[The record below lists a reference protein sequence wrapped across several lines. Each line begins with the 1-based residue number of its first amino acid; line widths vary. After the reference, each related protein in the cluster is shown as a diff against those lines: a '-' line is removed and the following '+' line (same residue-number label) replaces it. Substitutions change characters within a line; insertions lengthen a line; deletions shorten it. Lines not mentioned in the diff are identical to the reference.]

1 MISSG
6 LNFRQASCCFQIP
19 RSRIASARKAN
30 HELVENEPK
39 MHEHKAVKPK
49 LKTFP
54 HFQLLGRV
62 VAAVALLALST
73 PYLFAGDINVTY
85 TTGAEVPV
93 SSNGFTAM
101 GKKVNI
107 TLNFAPAPGTQLM
120 VVQNTGPGIIRGTF
134 SNLAQGQT
142 IALTYGGLTHYFVA
156 NYHGGNGNDLV
167 LLWTTGNQFMPA
179 AAAAKLDG
187 QIVLA
192 LKKSRGQPPFDK
204 PTSLEP
210 DIPIKDGDR
219 VLVDIEG
226 SVSKALLDHVTLS
239 GGTVP
244 SGSTTATT
252 LRAMVPLSQLEALA
266 SRADVKSIAPAKP
279 SVTLQIKP
287 Q

>member
-1 MISSG
+1 M
-6 LNFRQASCCFQIP
+6 
-19 RSRIASARKAN
+19 
-30 HELVENEPK
+30 
-39 MHEHKAVKPK
+39 KPK
-49 LKTFP
+49 LKGFP

-62 VAAVALLALST
+62 VAAAVALST
-73 PYLFAGDINVTY
+73 PHLFAGDINVTY
-85 TTGAEVPV
+85 ITGAEVPV
-93 SSNGFTAM
+93 RSNGFTAM

-120 VVQNTGPGIIRGTF
+120 VVQNTGPEIIRGTF

-179 AAAAKLDG
+179 AAARKLDG

-210 DIPIKDGDR
+210 EIPVKDGDR

-226 SVSKALLDHVTLS
+226 SVSKALVDQVALS

-244 SGSTTATT
+244 NGSTTAMT

-266 SRADVKSIAPAKP
+266 ARSDVHCIAPAKP
-279 SVTLQIKP
+279 AVISRVGAQ
-287 Q
+287 

>member
-1 MISSG
+1 M
-6 LNFRQASCCFQIP
+6 
-19 RSRIASARKAN
+19 ASARKAN
-30 HELVENEPK
+30 HEWVESEPK
-39 MHEHKAVKPK
+39 MHEHKAMKPK
-49 LKTFP
+49 LRTFP

-62 VAAVALLALST
+62 VVAAVIAVLALST
-73 PYLFAGDINVTY
+73 PHLFAGDINVTY
-85 TTGAEVPV
+85 ITGAEVPV
-93 SSNGFTAM
+93 SSDGFTAM
-101 GKKVNI
+101 GKKVTI
-107 TLNFAPAPGTQLM
+107 TLNFAPVPGTQLM

-142 IALTYGGLTHYFVA
+142 IALTYGGLIHYFVA

-167 LLWTTGNQFMPA
+167 LLWTTGDQFMPA

-244 SGSTTATT
+244 SGSTTTTT

-266 SRADVKSIAPAKP
+266 SRADVKSIAPATL
-279 SVTLQIKP
+279 SVTSQIKP

>member
-1 MISSG
+1 MES
-6 LNFRQASCCFQIP
+6 
-19 RSRIASARKAN
+19 
-30 HELVENEPK
+30 EPK
-39 MHEHKAVKPK
+39 AREHKIMKPQ

-54 HFQLLGRV
+54 HFQLLGRI
-62 VAAVALLALST
+62 VAIAVAMLALST
-73 PYLFAGDINVTY
+73 HHVFGGDINVTY
-85 TTGAEVPV
+85 ITGAEVPV
-93 SSNGFTAM
+93 SSSEFTAM

-107 TLNFAPAPGTQLM
+107 TLNFAPAPGAQLM

-167 LLWTTGNQFMPA
+167 LLWTTGNQFMSA
-179 AAAAKLDG
+179 AAAGKLDG

-226 SVSKALLDHVTLS
+226 SVSKVLLNQVTLS

-244 SGSTTATT
+244 SGSTTTTT
-252 LRAMVPLSQLEALA
+252 LRAMVPLSQVEALA
-266 SRADVKSIAPAKP
+266 SRTDVKSIAPAKLL
-279 SVTLQIKP
+279 VTSQIKP

>member
-1 MISSG
+1 M
-6 LNFRQASCCFQIP
+6 
-19 RSRIASARKAN
+19 
-30 HELVENEPK
+30 
-39 MHEHKAVKPK
+39 KPN

-54 HFQLLGRV
+54 HCRLLGPIA
-62 VAAVALLALST
+62 VAAVAVVVLST
-73 PYLFAGDINVTY
+73 PHLFAGDINVTY
-85 TTGAEVPV
+85 VTGAEVPV

-101 GKKVNI
+101 EKKVNI

-134 SNLAQGQT
+134 GNLAQGQT
-142 IALTYGGLTHYFVA
+142 IALTYAGLTYHFVA

-167 LLWTTGNQFMPA
+167 LLWTTGDELIPA
-179 AAAAKLDG
+179 AAKGKLDG
-187 QIVLA
+187 QILLA

-226 SVSKALLDHVTLS
+226 SVSKALLDQVILS

-244 SGSTTATT
+244 NGSTTTTT

-266 SRADVKSIAPAKP
+266 SRADVKSIVPAKL
-279 SVTLQIKP
+279 SVTSQIKP
-287 Q
+287 

>member
-1 MISSG
+1 M
-6 LNFRQASCCFQIP
+6 
-19 RSRIASARKAN
+19 
-30 HELVENEPK
+30 
-39 MHEHKAVKPK
+39 KPN

-54 HFQLLGRV
+54 HCRLLSPIAV
-62 VAAVALLALST
+62 VAVAVVALST
-73 PYLFAGDINVTY
+73 PHLFAGDINVTY
-85 TTGAEVPV
+85 VTGAEVAV

-101 GKKVNI
+101 EKKVNI

-134 SNLAQGQT
+134 DNLAQGQT
-142 IALTYGGLTHYFVA
+142 IALTYAGLTYHFVA

-167 LLWTTGNQFMPA
+167 LLWTTGDELIPA
-179 AAAAKLDG
+179 AAKGKLDG
-187 QIVLA
+187 QIILA

-226 SVSKALLDHVTLS
+226 SVSKALLDQVTLS

-244 SGSTTATT
+244 NGSTTTT
-252 LRAMVPLSQLEALA
+252 ALRAMVPLSQLEALA
-266 SRADVKSIAPAKP
+266 SRTDVNFISPAKP
-279 SVTLQIKP
+279 AVISRVGAQ
-287 Q
+287 